1 MVKMSS
7 RRGTITISY
16 QCGCLSSYL
25 LGMGFHL
32 QPSLFATWWEQNY
45 LFVRRLKGMLFLEKY
60 LNSEPNTEEFTAA
73 NNHKLMT
80 ASPSHPSTS
89 CQRAD
94 KHNFKSIQTVLCNTL
109 LLLCNKIE
117 KHSTVASA
125 VVGNVFKPAF
135 KLLSSN
141 LSLPPTF
148 HHVYLCNN
156 AYRGPQVN
164 EYGFIKSQ
172 ILDCRLQKI

>member
-1 MVKMSS
+1 
-7 RRGTITISY
+7 
-16 QCGCLSSYL
+16 
-25 LGMGFHL
+25 MGFNVHF
-32 QPSLFATWWEQNY
+32 SRHGGNKKFLF
-45 LFVRRLKGMLFLEKY
+45 LPRLKDMLFRENY
-60 LNSEPNTEEFTAA
+60 LNSEPYTEGFGRVCS
-73 NNHKLMT
+73 LL
-80 ASPSHPSTS
+80 STS
-89 CQRAD
+89 CHCAD

-135 KLLSSN
+135 TLAYLVDKLLSSY

-156 AYRGPQVN
+156 AYRGPQVVKK
-164 EYGFIKSQ
+164 YGFIKSQ
-172 ILDCRLQKI
+172 ILDCRLQSINF